1 MSIRIGDRIISGG
14 GGGNGESLTNQ
25 NLSSDITQVYNWVGT
40 YADYVEQDVANTHPD
55 WVCYIT
61 DDEFGDEQ
69 EYEIVQYTA
78 RNVGDIFFTSRKD
91 TWLNGAV
98 ECNGNTYSINDFEGN
113 ESIGELLK
121 KNLVPYV
128 SMSEYETLL
137 TNNGSVGVFGWNGGD
152 NNQFRVPTLNDLFLE
167 TGKATELGEFIQA
180 GLPNITGE
188 FEASDD
194 NSSTITIGA
203 FQIKANGGTTT
214 GGEGREKILTFDAS
228 RSSSIYGN
236 STTVQPKSIKYRPMV
251 QLSNGFTD
259 EAVETCQSVKADV
272 ENLKEYDYVVDWQ
285 IPTSENGYTWYRK
298 YKSGWVEQGGFSDTT
313 SGTVN
318 IILPIVMA
326 DSNYSPR
333 ITQSYAPADV
343 DIRVRYIQSCT
354 TTTIYTSSVRGVGFY
369 WQVSGMAAQ

>member
-1 MSIRIGDRIISGG
+1 M
-14 GGGNGESLTNQ
+14 
-25 NLSSDITQVYNWVGT
+25 
-40 YADYVEQDVANTHPD
+40 
-55 WVCYIT
+55 
-61 DDEFGDEQ
+61 
-69 EYEIVQYTA
+69 
-78 RNVGDIFFTSRKD
+78 
-91 TWLNGAV
+91 
-98 ECNGNTYSINDFEGN
+98 
-113 ESIGELLK
+113 
-121 KNLVPYV
+121 
-128 SMSEYETLL
+128 
-137 TNNGSVGVFGWNGGD
+137 
-152 NNQFRVPTLNDLFLE
+152 
-167 TGKATELGEFIQA
+167 
-180 GLPNITGE
+180 PNITGE

-285 IPTSENGYTWYRK
+285 IPTSENGYTWYRT

-354 TTTIYTSSVRGVGFY
+354 TTQYTPRLLGGLDFI
-369 WQVSGMAAQ
+369 GK